1 LTQLTRTALK
11 KIRTQHPTSRSEF
24 VSAGLSLKE
33 IGEGVFRKTYR
44 ISGTSL
50 VVKFPLRDSE
60 RDAREGRQHS
70 AAEVRRIKK
79 LSGVPV
85 IKGYLPKV
93 YYHDK
98 KSGTVVMSYHKKFNN
113 QEAQFEKLGELT
125 TRLIRR
131 LTGVTVGDIH
141 GGNVNVKDNAPKK
154 PSLVFIDLGY

>member
-1 LTQLTRTALK
+1 
-11 KIRTQHPTSRSEF
+11 
-24 VSAGLSLKE
+24 LKE

-98 KSGTVVMSYHKKFNN
+98 SSGVVVMSFHPKFNDRDD
-113 QEAQFEKLGELT
+113 QIESLGTLIT
-125 TRLIRR
+125 HLIRR
-131 LTGVTVGDIH
+131 FTGVTVSDIH
-141 GGNVNVKDNAPKK
+141 CDNVNMRTHRKK
-154 PSLVFIDLGY
+154 AAVLIDLGY